1 MSEMNEQPRKRF
13 LVLDTSTAAQ
23 VVAVMDE
30 ENVLAAES
38 SNADRNHSVGLMDS
52 IARMLDAAS
61 VSRRELD
68 GIAVGVGPGSY
79 TGIRIAVTTAKTLAW
94 TLQLPVAG
102 FSSLAALALSGYRQA
117 GSSSEST
124 TAVKQSSTR
133 MEALDHGSTEDAIHH
148 TGEQSSTIANAQY
161 DETETQPIE
170 TTGHTAHL
178 TTDTQQMPSA
188 VTTSWIVPLMDARRG
203 QVYTGLFTT
212 TGTGVL
218 VCVEADRIVLM
229 DDWMDQLIERY
240 DALSEQERPSSIY
253 IVGDTALHEQRAA
266 KLAELAGDRVIL
278 FACSLE
284 AEDAGMVG
292 AAALLSGQSEPAHTL
307 LPNYTQLSEAEA
319 NLLRH
324 S

>member
-23 VVAVMDE
+23 VVAVMDGE
-30 ENVLAAES
+30 KVLAAES

-52 IARMLDAAS
+52 IARMLEAAS

-117 GSSSEST
+117 GSIESAENAVLAT
-124 TAVKQSSTR
+124 TEQPS
-133 MEALDHGSTEDAIHH
+133 AIV
-148 TGEQSSTIANAQY
+148 
-161 DETETQPIE
+161 DEQPIE
-170 TTGHTAHL
+170 AQYVETTENAAQP
-178 TTDTQQMPSA
+178 TTTQPTESA
-188 VTTSWIVPLMDARRG
+188 VAMSWIVPLMDARRG

-212 TGTGVL
+212 TGTGVPE
-218 VCVEADRIVLM
+218 CVEADRIVLM
-229 DDWMDQLIERY
+229 DDWVEQLIERY
-240 DALSEQERPSSIY
+240 TMLSEQERPSHLY
-253 IVGDTALHEQRAA
+253 IIGDTALHEQRAA
-266 KLAELAGDRVIL
+266 KLVELAGDRVRL
-278 FACSLE
+278 LACSLE
-284 AEDAGMVG
+284 AEDAGTVG
-292 AAALLSGQSEPAHTL
+292 ASALLSGQSEPAHTL